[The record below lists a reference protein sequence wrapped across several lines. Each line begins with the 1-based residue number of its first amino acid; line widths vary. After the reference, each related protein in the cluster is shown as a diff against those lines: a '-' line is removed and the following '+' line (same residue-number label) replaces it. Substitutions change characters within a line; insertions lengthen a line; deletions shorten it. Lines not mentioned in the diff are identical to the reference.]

1 MGAICRINCVSVYII
16 TYVMAILVG
25 FRGFYRGLPTYGSSE
40 SQPTLAQP
48 TILLAQIIPHQIL
61 RFYVGKENCFT

>member
-1 MGAICRINCVSVYII
+1 MNII
-16 TYVMAILVG
+16 STTWSKTKILESGHVA
-25 FRGFYRGLPTYGSSE
+25 LQSKVPPSYGSSE

-61 RFYVGKENCFT
+61 RFCVGKEFFLLRVEHA